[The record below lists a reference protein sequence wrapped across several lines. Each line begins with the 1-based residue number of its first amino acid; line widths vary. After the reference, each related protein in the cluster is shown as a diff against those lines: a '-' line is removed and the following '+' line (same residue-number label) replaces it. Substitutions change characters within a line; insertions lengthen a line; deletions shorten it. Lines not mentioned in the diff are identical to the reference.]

1 MMKTTGST
9 GKKRRWPRVLALILA
24 VLAVLAAAALAL
36 VGNYFYNFAL
46 NPRSP
51 AAFAPTADVVGS
63 DAGTSGDGATRGD
76 NLWLVENAEDVS
88 LTSRDGLALH
98 AYRVEGAQP
107 HRYAVVCHGYQS
119 NASQTGG
126 FARRFHGMGY
136 TVLAPD
142 ARGHGLSGGD
152 YIGMGWPERRDIV
165 DWCGQI
171 AAQDPLAEIVL
182 FGISMGGATVMMASG
197 EADLPANVRAVVE
210 DCGYTSAWDEFAGQ
224 LRELFGLPAFPIL
237 DVTNLVTR
245 LRAGWDM
252 REASAVNQVARSVT
266 PTLFIHGDAD
276 TFVPF
281 WMLDAVYGAAACEK
295 EKLVVPGAAHAQ
307 AAAVDPELYWGTVE
321 EFLAGHMG

>member
-1 MMKTTGST
+1 
-9 GKKRRWPRVLALILA
+9 
-24 VLAVLAAAALAL
+24 
-36 VGNYFYNFAL
+36 
-46 NPRSP
+46 
-51 AAFAPTADVVGS
+51 
-63 DAGTSGDGATRGD
+63 
-76 NLWLVENAEDVS
+76 
-88 LTSRDGLALH
+88 
-98 AYRVEGAQP
+98 
-107 HRYAVVCHGYQS
+107 
-119 NASQTGG
+119 
-126 FARRFHGMGY
+126 
-136 TVLAPD
+136 
-142 ARGHGLSGGD
+142 
-152 YIGMGWPERRDIV
+152 
-165 DWCGQI
+165 
-171 AAQDPLAEIVL
+171 
-182 FGISMGGATVMMASG
+182 MMASG

-321 EFLAGHMG
+321 EFLAGHVG